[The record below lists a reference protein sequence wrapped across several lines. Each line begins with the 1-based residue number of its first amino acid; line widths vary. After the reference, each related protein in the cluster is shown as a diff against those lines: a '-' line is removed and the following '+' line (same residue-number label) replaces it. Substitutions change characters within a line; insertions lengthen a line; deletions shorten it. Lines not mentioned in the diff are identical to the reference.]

1 MNQVT
6 AGACHIASFRCA
18 GAKIWPSVGSWKT
31 AFVWKT
37 WITVLHFS
45 PKSKT
50 LGSFSLSQ
58 KHCWQHL

>member
-37 WITVLHFS
+37 
-45 PKSKT
+45 
-50 LGSFSLSQ
+50 
-58 KHCWQHL
+58 